1 MSGFAPIHNSNG
13 ELVGFVGIDFSLA
26 QVQRKEFPL
35 QLTYLLALLGSGVF
49 SILAAN
55 FYRRSLKARARAFEA
70 MASAE
75 RAKTTFLATLSHE
88 IRTPING
95 VLGMTGL
102 VLDTELSSQQRECLE
117 IVSSSGESLLALLNQ
132 VLDFARLE
140 AGDLVVEL
148 APCPLPEL
156 MEEVIATC
164 LSLARAKG
172 IELSLV
178 VGEDVPPLIRID
190 GQRLRPDPAQ
200 PDRQCDQVHRR
211 RQGCGLC
218 SGGRGHGGRQG
229 GGQGEGQ
236 GEGHRP
242 QRRAAC
248 IRLELLRSG
257 HRNRHGR
264 RSDRAPVP
272 PFLQAD
278 RLYYHAPRRHRPGP
292 GHQPA
297 AGGGPRRHD
306 PGGEHPWPS
315 SSVSFLLPV
324 LTVASTPAPKA
335 KAAASALQTQASALH
350 PRPSRRAA
358 ASRPAILCASC
369 WPTTVR

>member
-190 GQRLRPDPAQ
+190 GQRLRQILLNLIGNAIKFTDA
-200 PDRQCDQVHRR
+200 
-211 RQGCGLC
+211 
-218 SGGRGHGGRQG
+218 GRVVVSVL
-229 GGQGEGQ
+229 
-236 GEGHRP
+236 
-242 QRRAAC
+242 AA
-248 IRLELLRSG
+248 EVTAE
-257 HRNRHGR
+257 
-264 RSDRAPVP
+264 DRAEVR
-272 PFLQAD
+272 AKVRAKD
-278 RLYYHAPRRHRPGP
+278 TAHKGE
-292 GHQPA
+292 QP
-297 AGGGPRRHD
+297 
-306 PGGEHPWPS
+306 
-315 SSVSFLLPV
+315 
-324 LTVASTPAPKA
+324 
-335 KAAASALQTQASALH
+335 ASALSFSVLDTGIGMAADQIELLFRPFSKLIGSTTTPHAGTGLGLAISRQLVEALGGTIQVESTPGQAV
-350 PRPSRRAA
+350 P
-358 ASRPAILCASC
+358 
-369 WPTTVR
+369 